1 MKNKNIT
8 FINLIY
14 FLSIISV
21 AVVFV
26 LGSFGIIESDFIST
40 FLIQCVII
48 FGVPLLLYTLLVSK
62 NLKQTFADTGF
73 KAINGK
79 MILISILLGVVL
91 YAINSFVATTFSSI
105 ISFFGYE
112 TVKLGYATQTINYLE
127 LLKELVLSCLLPGVC
142 EEFLHRGI
150 MLHANKKQTNPRY
163 ALIISSLLFG
173 LMHLNINQFFYA
185 SILGALMGYVAL
197 ASDSIFPSM
206 IIHFMNN
213 ALSTYFYYGVALNWP
228 LATFVSE
235 LERSLASNLL
245 LFVGFVSLAV
255 VLLIWAYKYL
265 VKEIAKERGKM
276 EIVKIIKYL
285 KSNNLTIEQA
295 QEKIGQIN
303 TVLKHSYILNSSAKT
318 KQSFWNIVFLI
329 CSFVLG
335 GLVTVCSFIWG
346 LI

>member
-14 FLSIISV
+14 FLSIVSV

-26 LGSFGIIESDFIST
+26 LGSFGIIQNDFVSS
-40 FLIQCVII
+40 FLIQCVIL

-73 KAINGK
+73 KAISGK
-79 MILISILLGVVL
+79 MLLISILLGVVL
-91 YAINSFVATTFSSI
+91 YVINSFVATTFASI
-105 ISFFGYE
+105 ISFLGYE
-112 TVKLGYATQTINYLE
+112 TVKLGYSTQTINYLQ
-127 LLKELVLSCLLPGVC
+127 LLKELVLSCVLPGLC

-163 ALIISSLLFG
+163 ALIVSSLLFG

-185 SILGALMGYVAL
+185 SILGALIGYVAL
-197 ASDSIFPSM
+197 ASDSIIPGM

-213 ALSTYFYYGVALNWP
+213 ALSSYFYYGARLNWP
-228 LATFVSE
+228 LATFVNE
-235 LERSLASNLL
+235 FENLLASSFW
-245 LFVGFVSLAV
+245 LFVSFVSLF
-255 VLLIWAYKYL
+255 VLLLVWAYKYL
-265 VKEIAKERGKM
+265 TREIAKERGKM
-276 EIVKIIKYL
+276 EIVKIVKYL

-295 QEKIGQIN
+295 QEKISQIN

-318 KQSFWNIVFLI
+318 KQSFSSKVFLI

-335 GLVTVCSFIWG
+335 GLVTLCSFIWG